1 MSEIRPVSDNFW
13 RSLTRLAIPIAL
25 QNLLISSLTFVD
37 TLFMSQLG
45 DIPLS
50 AAGMAGQWSWLMTI
64 VLFGINSG
72 AAIFIS
78 QYWGV
83 RNTKQIRRIYG
94 VALTGAAIISAF
106 FFSMAFF
113 APGPVL
119 SCFNRDPAVLD
130 CGISYI
136 KIACFSYPAI
146 ALNNVMCAVL
156 RSTEKVRL
164 PMIASGVTTAVNII
178 LDYALMFGHLGMPEM
193 GVEGAALATAI
204 AAWSGLAVNLTV
216 SLLQKNILIARLRH
230 IFDFD
235 KRLISDFAKKAMP
248 TMANELM
255 WGLGTVV
262 ANIIYANTG
271 YENYAAVTILRTVE
285 SLAAIFF
292 IGISDGGGVIVGN
305 LIGAG
310 RIKDS
315 IKAARRLAVL
325 VPSLS
330 VAVGAAVIA
339 FRSVI
344 INVFNLSGNVTAFTL
359 ELTAIIMVIYACE
372 LPLRN
377 IPYIMVCGIYR
388 PGGDATTGT
397 KYDILCL
404 WGLAVP
410 ATLIAAFVLK
420 LPFPLIFLTA
430 YIFED
435 ALKVFLCI
443 RHFISLKWIRPVT
456 QEGREN
462 LRIMLEEKKAEGLSD
477 KA

>member
-1 MSEIRPVSDNFW
+1 MSELKPASDNFW
-13 RSLTRLAIPIAL
+13 RSLTRLAVPIAL

-64 VLFGINSG
+64 VMFGINSG

-78 QYWGV
+78 QYWGAGDA
-83 RNTKQIRRIYG
+83 KKIRRIYG
-94 VALTGAAIISAF
+94 IALSGAAVVAAF
-106 FFSMAFF
+106 FFSLAFF
-113 APGPVL
+113 APRPVL
-119 SCFNRDPAVLD
+119 SCFNRDAAVLD
-130 CGISYI
+130 CGVSYI
-136 KIACFSYPAI
+136 KIACFAYPAI
-146 ALNNVMCAVL
+146 ALNNVMCTAL
-156 RSTEKVRL
+156 RSTERVRL

-178 LDYALMFGHLGMPEM
+178 LDYALMFGRLGMPEM

-204 AAWSGLAVNLTV
+204 AAWSGVLVNLAV
-216 SLLQKNILIARLRH
+216 SLLQKNILIASPRE
-230 IFDFD
+230 IFGFD
-235 KRLISDFAKKAMP
+235 RQLISEFARKAMP

-255 WGLGTVV
+255 WGLGTVI

-310 RIKDS
+310 SIKDAVR
-315 IKAARRLAVL
+315 AARRLAVL

-344 INVFNLSGNVTAFTL
+344 IDIFNISGNVTAFTL
-359 ELTAIIMVIYACE
+359 ELTAVIMVIYACE

-388 PGGDATTGT
+388 PGGDAVTGA
-397 KYDILCL
+397 KFDIICL

-410 ATLIAAFVLK
+410 ATLTAAFILK
-420 LPFPLIFLTA
+420 LPFPLVFLTA
-430 YIFED
+430 YLFED
-435 ALKVFLCI
+435 TLKVFLCI
-443 RHFISLKWIRPVT
+443 RHFRSLKWIRPVT
-456 QEGREN
+456 VEGRSAVAGN
-462 LRIMLEEKKAEGLSD
+462 CSEE
-477 KA
+477 